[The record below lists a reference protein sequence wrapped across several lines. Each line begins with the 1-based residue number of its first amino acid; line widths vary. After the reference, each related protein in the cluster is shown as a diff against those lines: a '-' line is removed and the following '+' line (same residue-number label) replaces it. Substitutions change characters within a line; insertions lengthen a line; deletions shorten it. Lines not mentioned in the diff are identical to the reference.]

1 MDEEVSEAISYGAD
15 YLVCVCDITYKA
27 ELTQPQF
34 EIKDANRQ
42 IRAGSIRTR

>member
-1 MDEEVSEAISYGAD
+1 MEQAID
-15 YLVCVCDITYKA
+15 LLCDITYKA

-42 IRAGSIRTR
+42 IRAG